1 MLKKSRF
8 HGPGRAKEMMAERR
22 IVGEFQEVILGSET
36 ESQEKGGGLSG
47 LSLMSPNEHL
57 QGSSY
62 PPDC

>member
-1 MLKKSRF
+1 
-8 HGPGRAKEMMAERR
+8 MMAERR